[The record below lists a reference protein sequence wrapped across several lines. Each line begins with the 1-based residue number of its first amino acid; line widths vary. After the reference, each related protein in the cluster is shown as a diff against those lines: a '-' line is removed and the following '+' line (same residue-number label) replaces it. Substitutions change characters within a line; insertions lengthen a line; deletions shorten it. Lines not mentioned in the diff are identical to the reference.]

1 MEDFC
6 SETKSA
12 CRGLEVL
19 TQLSCLVSYSSFRLG
34 ALCQSLASW
43 GTHTHVL
50 ILTPPLHL
58 KSGKINAS
66 VCDIGLWGWWDC
78 VTPSKCE
85 DEHVT
90 LESLCV
96 LANLSCLR
104 SCFIVGE
111 EQKTG
116 LRLLITLRQ
125 HVSCTLM
132 GKGMVTKRSVYY
144 ICSGSDI
151 FVFLSKLSQSC
162 PLCGKG
168 GQLWS

>member
-1 MEDFC
+1 MEDFAQRLRVLAEGWSC
-6 SETKSA
+6 FPNTHVWYLKAVSGW
-12 CRGLEVL
+12 GLCVGFL
-19 TQLSCLVSYSSFRLG
+19 PPGAPTHRCSYS
-34 ALCQSLASW
+34 
-43 GTHTHVL
+43 
-50 ILTPPLHL
+50 PPHL
-58 KSGKINAS
+58 KSGTNNAS

-78 VTPSKCE
+78 VTPIKCE

-96 LANLSCLR
+96 LATLPCLR
-104 SCFIVGE
+104 SCFIVSE

-125 HVSCTLM
+125 YVSCTLM
-132 GKGMVTKRSVYY
+132 GKGMVTKRGVYY

-151 FVFLSKLSQSC
+151 FVFLPKLSQSC
-162 PLCGKG
+162 PLHGKG